1 MRAVERQRRGC
12 GEWTGAGVTAAV
24 CRLVEDCPTISH
36 TDKIG
41 KLTSRHSAN
50 LISFHSGAVRSVP
63 VSHINRKEKTMGK
76 GDNSKK
82 DDKKSKKP
90 KQDKKVVKP
99 DAKK

>member
-1 MRAVERQRRGC
+1 MGSLDKKQE
-12 GEWTGAGVTAAV
+12 
-24 CRLVEDCPTISH
+24 
-36 TDKIG
+36 TDLLLFCKSDIFPHRDG
-41 KLTSRHSAN
+41 
-50 LISFHSGAVRSVP
+50 SGPPRIT
-63 VSHINRKEKTMGK
+63 HQEKEKTMGK